1 MFNDNITNYDDK
13 LAFAIQNDYLV
24 NASNYRLAKEAK
36 AQKGILVS
44 TYKYLKSFVAPA
56 A

>member
-13 LAFAIQNDYLV
+13 LAFAIQNEYRV
-24 NASNYRLAKEAK
+24 NASNYRLAKEVPAHD
-36 AQKGILVS
+36 GILVS
-44 TYKYLKSFVAPA
+44 TYKYLMSFVSPA